1 MANIDPYVEAI
12 RSAVYGEEVRG
23 SIANAIVAM
32 NFESSEAKTAAIQG
46 QNSAVESAAVAA
58 ANADRAEEIVAEL
71 GPVFLVKGTVTFAN
85 LPVSPEPAWLYTV
98 SDAFIT
104 TSNFIEGAGYP
115 ISPGAT
121 VYYTTANKWCVLS
134 GAVIFR
140 SLVVTLL
147 PQNWVLANSSTYTQ
161 TVTAS
166 GVTLTDF
173 VIATLGEMT
182 TEDRNK
188 ARGGNITCVSQA
200 VNSLTFESEALFD
213 ISVPINV
220 LLIGG
225 VRVTS

>member
-12 RSAVYGEEVRG
+12 RNAVYGEEVRG
-23 SIANAIVAM
+23 SIADAIVAM
-32 NFESSEAKTAAIQG
+32 NFESSYAKTAATQG
-46 QNSAVESAAVAA
+46 KESAAESASSAA
-58 ANADRAEEIVAEL
+58 ASADRAEEIVSEL
-71 GPVFLVKGTVTFAN
+71 GPIFLIKGTVTFAN
-85 LPVSPEPAWLYTV
+85 LPANPEPTWLYTI
-98 SDAFIT
+98 SDAFTT
-104 TSNFIEGAGYP
+104 TSDFIEGAGYP
-115 ISPGAT
+115 ISAGAT
-121 VYYTTANKWCVLS
+121 IYRTTNNKWCVLS

-166 GVTLTDF
+166 GITLTDF

-200 VNSLTFESEALFD
+200 VNSLTFESEVLFD